1 MTPPLLQAVPEIE
14 TDEPTSL
21 LVADEFTTLLA
32 DEFTELAPS
41 EPTELLPSVAAE
53 GSARAV
59 LETQLAGLIAGI
71 RGEAKRAGLDQEE
84 ELDLLRTARAILDRY
99 VEDATPADPDAAPAD
114 PAKRGSIA
122 PGSLLL
128 NSFVVR
134 TLLARGGMGEIYR
147 VRHRDLKTDHAIKVI
162 VPEYRDDSK
171 VVRLFHEEGRLL
183 PRVRHEAVIDCA
195 GLFRD
200 EDGRSMILLEYLD
213 GPSLSQMMRRGPMGL
228 SALEA
233 LARRVGAG
241 LTAIHAAGIVH
252 RDISPDNILLP
263 GDNPAA
269 AKIIDFGVARA
280 LQNGQTPRDGLDFAG
295 KYSFAS
301 PEQLGMFGGA
311 IGIASDVYSLGLLL
325 IGAARGEK
333 LAMGQ
338 TMDEAMAARERIPP
352 LDGLPDRLRPIVER
366 MLQPE
371 PRRRPTDLTALLRC
385 LSDPAMPAKRSWWPF
400 WPFNKGGA

>member
-1 MTPPLLQAVPEIE
+1 MTKPVLQALPDIE
-14 TDEPTSL
+14 VDEPTSL
-21 LVADEFTTLLA
+21 MLDPGQSDELTALMPA
-32 DEFTELAPS
+32 EA
-41 EPTELLPSVAAE
+41 TELLPSVPAE
-53 GSARAV
+53 GPTRTV
-59 LETQLAGLIAGI
+59 LETELASLIASI
-71 RGEAKRAGLDQEE
+71 RAEAKRAGMDDAE
-84 ELDLLRTARAILDRY
+84 ELELLRAARTILDRY
-99 VEDATPADPDAAPAD
+99 VEDAGPGDPDEIPQAEGLP
-114 PAKRGSIA
+114 RGSIA
-122 PGSLLL
+122 PGTLVL

-162 VPEYRDDSK
+162 IPDYREDAK

-183 PRVRHEAVIDCA
+183 SRIRHEAVVDCC

-200 EDGRSMILLEYLD
+200 DDGRSMILLEYLD

-233 LARRVGAG
+233 LMRRLAAG
-241 LTAIHAAGIVH
+241 LSAVHAAGIVH
-252 RDISPDNILLP
+252 RDISPDNVLLP

-269 AKIIDFGVARA
+269 AKLIDFGVARA

-301 PEQLGMFGGA
+301 PEQLGMFDGV
-311 IGIASDVYSLGLLL
+311 IGTASDIYSLGLLL
-325 IGAARGEK
+325 IAAARGEK

-338 TMDEAMAARERIPP
+338 TVAEAMAARERVPS

-366 MLQPE
+366 MVQPE
-371 PRRRPTDLTALLRC
+371 PRRRLNDLSQLLRP
-385 LSDPAMPAKRSWWPF
+385 LSASPEPAGSWWSR
-400 WPFNKGGA
+400 WWRALTC